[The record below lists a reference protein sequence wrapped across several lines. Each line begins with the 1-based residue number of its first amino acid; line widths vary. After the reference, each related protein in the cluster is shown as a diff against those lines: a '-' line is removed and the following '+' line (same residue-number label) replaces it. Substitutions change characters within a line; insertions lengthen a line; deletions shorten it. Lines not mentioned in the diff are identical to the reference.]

1 MRSTKGKYAFDEVN
15 RKRMGRKSA
24 SIAKKA
30 QKVKIETLMAI
41 EKAGLS
47 DPERSSMTMRE
58 AKEPVRD
65 GQVGNEQQY
74 T

>member
-1 MRSTKGKYAFDEVN
+1 MRLLTQ
-15 RKRMGRKSA
+15 
-24 SIAKKA
+24 KA
-30 QKVKIETLMAI
+30 QRIKVEILMAI

-65 GQVGNEQQY
+65 GQVENERCY
-74 T
+74 AIAFF

>member
-1 MRSTKGKYAFDEVN
+1 MRNYFGAICSKNSN
-15 RKRMGRKSA
+15 REWSCKSA
-24 SIAKKA
+24 SIAKHEKN
-30 QKVKIETLMAI
+30 KIEWLKMAI

-65 GQVGNEQQY
+65 GQVENEQQY

>member
-1 MRSTKGKYAFDEVN
+1 MNEETKV
-15 RKRMGRKSA
+15 RLLP
-24 SIAKKA
+24 KKA
-30 QKVKIETLMAI
+30 QKIKIEIHIAI

-65 GQVGNEQQY
+65 GQVGNEQQC

>member
-1 MRSTKGKYAFDEVN
+1 
-15 RKRMGRKSA
+15 
-24 SIAKKA
+24 
-30 QKVKIETLMAI
+30 MAI

-65 GQVGNEQQY
+65 GQVENERHY
-74 T
+74 TKLI

>member
-1 MRSTKGKYAFDEVN
+1 M
-15 RKRMGRKSA
+15 
-24 SIAKKA
+24 
-30 QKVKIETLMAI
+30 KIKAI